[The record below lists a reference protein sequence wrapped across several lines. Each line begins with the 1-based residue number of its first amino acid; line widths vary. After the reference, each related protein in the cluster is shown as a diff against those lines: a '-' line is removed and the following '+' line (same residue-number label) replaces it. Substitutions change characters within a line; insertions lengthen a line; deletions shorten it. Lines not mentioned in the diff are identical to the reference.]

1 MAAVLGERLLG
12 EILEER
18 LDEVLHDLE
27 GLTEETPDASSKEP
41 TGLTEIDALLHVFAP
56 VQHPAP
62 VQAQPDDHVHEP
74 REEEVQPH
82 VQSESDQRV
91 NAPRSTEYT
100 PSLSRANSPVIEI
113 SSTASTAGKS
123 QLLYYLTAIAILP
136 LRCGQHQ
143 LGGRES
149 AVVFIDTD
157 GRFDVERLRT
167 IAQGVIRKRLPDQ
180 DATTHADDIHAT
192 ITTSL
197 QHLHIFRPQSSASLL
212 ATLQRLDTYL
222 FDLSRHFSSTRPLH
236 SIFIDSASAF
246 FWQDKLHDEVARV
259 EDIGRAYAD
268 IEHDRR
274 HKQSFY
280 LSEMYAE
287 LVAELKRLQR
297 RFSCALIYTTT
308 AWSGR
313 PATNG
318 PGDSNPGPFTLY
330 DPHSLTLK
338 FPSSRPSLPAP
349 WGTFPTVRL
358 LVRREAVRPFPPGMA
373 PAEAQ
378 GDAAMRQGVVRRG
391 RFSAWVNGWGCED
404 WPRRIVDRLDSMN
417 WGMFAFHVRSDGV
430 QID

>member
-1 MAAVLGERLLG
+1 MAAILAERLLG
-12 EILEER
+12 EVVEER

-27 GLTEETPDASSKEP
+27 ELTEGISDARFEKP
-41 TGLTEIDALLHVFAP
+41 TGLTEIDALLGVFAP

-62 VQAQPDDHVHEP
+62 VQAQPDDHVREP
-74 REEEVQPH
+74 REEEDQPH

-91 NAPRSTEYT
+91 NAPHSTEYT
-100 PSLSRANSPVIEI
+100 PSLCRGKAPVIEI
-113 SSTASTAGKS
+113 SSTASAAGKS

-136 LRCGQHQ
+136 SRCGPHQ

-149 AVVFIDTD
+149 AVAFIDTD

-167 IAQGVIRKRLPDQ
+167 IAQGIIRKRLPDQ
-180 DATTHADDIHAT
+180 DATTHADDIRS
-192 ITTSL
+192 IIITSL

-212 ATLQRLDTYL
+212 STLQHLDTYL
-222 FDLSRHFSSTRPLH
+222 FDLTRHFSATRPLH
-236 SIFIDSASAF
+236 AVFIDSASAF

-280 LSEMYAE
+280 LSEMYAD
-287 LVAELKRLQR
+287 LVAELKRLQH

-313 PATNG
+313 PATTG

-330 DPHSLTLK
+330 EPHLSTLK
-338 FPSSRPSLPAP
+338 FPSARPSLPAP

-358 LVRREAVRPFPPGMA
+358 LVRREAVRPFPSDMT

-378 GDAAMRQGVVRRG
+378 ADAAMRQGVVLRG

-417 WGMFAFHVRSDGV
+417 WGMFAFHVRNDGV
-430 QID
+430 HID